1 MWASP
6 EVDLDGRP
14 PLSAAAGA
22 GLFGPALLSL
32 SLLVLLASGAVAPA
46 DVPAVATLAAS
57 ALALGG
63 LLATS
68 LGTRLLGPFAAP
80 LRLLVPL
87 ALALVALGKTGGPS
101 SDLFPLLV
109 VYVAAEAALSREGG
123 RFLLVGTYA
132 GLALLV
138 VLFPAPTAAAARS
151 NALRFLWPA
160 AAAFG
165 VELVLRWTAPG
176 RNSGTEDASAPVRLA
191 VESAPAS
198 PAAVGDP
205 RSEILH
211 DLKSPLTVLRVY
223 GDLVAEAARRGE
235 LPSEAHLAGLAR
247 EMTLMESLAGM
258 PPRAP
263 ASAPSVSS
271 PVAPATPPSPRS
283 DLVRVLSTLVESYRL
298 AHGERVRL
306 EFVAEGAEIPV
317 AADPVA
323 LQRAFRNVLDNAVK
337 YTPAG
342 GQVRVRASVVAQHA
356 FVVIS
361 DTGAGMT
368 PEEQKHAFTFA
379 WRSPSASASGV
390 PGRGIGL
397 GVTKDLL
404 EKNGGKISLLSEPG
418 HGLEVTIMFP
428 VSREAGA

>member
-1 MWASP
+1 
-6 EVDLDGRP
+6 
-14 PLSAAAGA
+14 
-22 GLFGPALLSL
+22 
-32 SLLVLLASGAVAPA
+32 
-46 DVPAVATLAAS
+46 VATLAVA
-57 ALALGG
+57 ALVAGG

-87 ALALVALGKTGGPS
+87 ALALVALAKTGGPS
-101 SDLFPLLV
+101 SDLFPLLLV
-109 VYVAAEAALSREGG
+109 LVAAEGAISREGG

-132 GLALLV
+132 GLALLA

-151 NALRFLWPA
+151 LALRFLWPA

-165 VELVLRWTAPG
+165 VELVLRWKAPG
-176 RNSGTEDASAPVRLA
+176 RKFGAEDAPAPIRQT

-198 PAAVGDP
+198 PAAERDS

-235 LPSEAHLAGLAR
+235 LPSEAHLAGFAR
-247 EMTLMESLAGM
+247 EMTLMESLVGM

-263 ASAPSVSS
+263 ASAPPVSS
-271 PVAPATPPSPRS
+271 PAAPRGPRF

-298 AHGERVRL
+298 AHGERVRF
-306 EFVAEGAEIPV
+306 EFVAEGAEILV

-356 FVVIS
+356 FVMIS
-361 DTGAGMT
+361 DTGVGMS

-379 WRSPSASASGV
+379 WRSPSASASGL

-428 VSREAGA
+428 LFREAGA

>member
-1 MWASP
+1 
-6 EVDLDGRP
+6 
-14 PLSAAAGA
+14 
-22 GLFGPALLSL
+22 
-32 SLLVLLASGAVAPA
+32 
-46 DVPAVATLAAS
+46 VATLAVA
-57 ALALGG
+57 ALVAGG

-87 ALALVALGKTGGPS
+87 ALALVALAKTGGPS
-101 SDLFPLLV
+101 SDLFPLLLV
-109 VYVAAEAALSREGG
+109 LVAAEGVISREGG

-132 GLALLV
+132 GLALLA

-151 NALRFLWPA
+151 LALRFLWPA

-165 VELVLRWTAPG
+165 VELVLRWKAPG
-176 RNSGTEDASAPVRLA
+176 RKFGAEDAPAPIRQT

-198 PAAVGDP
+198 PAAERDS

-235 LPSEAHLAGLAR
+235 LPSEAHLAGFAR
-247 EMTLMESLAGM
+247 EMTLMESLVGT

-263 ASAPSVSS
+263 ASAPPVSS
-271 PVAPATPPSPRS
+271 PAAPRGPRS

-298 AHGERVRL
+298 AHGERVRF

-356 FVVIS
+356 FVMIS
-361 DTGAGMT
+361 DTGVGMS

-379 WRSPSASASGV
+379 WRSPSASASGL

-428 VSREAGA
+428 LFREAGA

>member
-1 MWASP
+1 
-6 EVDLDGRP
+6 
-14 PLSAAAGA
+14 
-22 GLFGPALLSL
+22 
-32 SLLVLLASGAVAPA
+32 
-46 DVPAVATLAAS
+46 VATLAVA
-57 ALALGG
+57 ALVAGG

-87 ALALVALGKTGGPS
+87 ALALVALAKTGGPS
-101 SDLFPLLV
+101 SDLFPLLLV
-109 VYVAAEAALSREGG
+109 LVAAEGAISREGG

-132 GLALLV
+132 GLALLA

-151 NALRFLWPA
+151 LALRFLWPA

-165 VELVLRWTAPG
+165 VELVLRWKAPG
-176 RNSGTEDASAPVRLA
+176 RKFGAEDAPAPIRQT

-198 PAAVGDP
+198 PAAERDS

-235 LPSEAHLAGLAR
+235 LPSEAHLAGFAR
-247 EMTLMESLAGM
+247 EMTLMESLVGM

-263 ASAPSVSS
+263 ASAPPVSS
-271 PVAPATPPSPRS
+271 PAAPRGPRS

-298 AHGERVRL
+298 AHGERVRF
-306 EFVAEGAEIPV
+306 EFVAEGAEILV

-356 FVVIS
+356 FVMIS
-361 DTGAGMT
+361 DTGVGMS

-379 WRSPSASASGV
+379 WRSPSASASGL

-428 VSREAGA
+428 LFREAGA

>member
-1 MWASP
+1 MP
-6 EVDLDGRP
+6 G
-14 PLSAAAGA
+14 
-22 GLFGPALLSL
+22 
-32 SLLVLLASGAVAPA
+32 
-46 DVPAVATLAAS
+46 DVPRVAALAAS

-68 LGTRLLGPFAAP
+68 LGARLLGAFAAP

-87 ALALVALGKTGGPS
+87 ALTLVALAKTGGVT

-109 VYVAAEAALSREGG
+109 VTLAAEAAISREGG

-138 VLFPAPTAAAARS
+138 VLDPAPTAPAARS
-151 NALRFLWPA
+151 IAMHFLWPA
-160 AAAFG
+160 AA
-165 VELVLRWTAPG
+165 VLGMEVVLPRKRPGRDSGAEDAPAPARPVAQRTPATPAPG
-176 RNSGTEDASAPVRLA
+176 R
-191 VESAPAS
+191 
-198 PAAVGDP
+198 DP

-223 GDLVAEAARRGE
+223 GDLIGEAARRGE
-235 LPSEAHLAGLAR
+235 LPSEAHLLGLGR
-247 EMTLMESLAGM
+247 EITLMESLAGIS
-258 PPRAP
+258 PRAP
-263 ASAPSVSS
+263 AP
-271 PVAPATPPSPRS
+271 APAASPSAMSAAPPVPRS

-428 VSREAGA
+428 VAREAGA

>member
-1 MWASP
+1 M
-6 EVDLDGRP
+6 
-14 PLSAAAGA
+14 
-22 GLFGPALLSL
+22 
-32 SLLVLLASGAVAPA
+32 
-46 DVPAVATLAAS
+46 ATLAVA
-57 ALALGG
+57 ALVAGG

-87 ALALVALGKTGGPS
+87 ALALVALAKTGGPS
-101 SDLFPLLV
+101 SDLFPLLLV
-109 VYVAAEAALSREGG
+109 LVAAEGAISREGG

-132 GLALLV
+132 GLALLA

-151 NALRFLWPA
+151 LALRFLWPA

-165 VELVLRWTAPG
+165 VELVLRWKAPG
-176 RNSGTEDASAPVRLA
+176 RKFGAEDAPAPIRQT

-198 PAAVGDP
+198 PAAERDS

-235 LPSEAHLAGLAR
+235 LPSEAHLAGFAR
-247 EMTLMESLAGM
+247 EMTLMESLVGM

-263 ASAPSVSS
+263 ASAPPVSS
-271 PVAPATPPSPRS
+271 PAAPRGPRS

-298 AHGERVRL
+298 AHGERVRF
-306 EFVAEGAEIPV
+306 EFVAEGAEILV

-356 FVVIS
+356 FVMIS
-361 DTGAGMT
+361 DTGVGMS

-379 WRSPSASASGV
+379 WRSPSASASGL

-428 VSREAGA
+428 LFREAGA

>member
-1 MWASP
+1 
-6 EVDLDGRP
+6 
-14 PLSAAAGA
+14 
-22 GLFGPALLSL
+22 
-32 SLLVLLASGAVAPA
+32 
-46 DVPAVATLAAS
+46 VPAVATLAAS
-57 ALALGG
+57 ALVLGG

-68 LGTRLLGPFAAP
+68 LGTRFLGPFAAP
-80 LRLLVPL
+80 LRPLVSL
-87 ALALVALGKTGGPS
+87 ALALVALAKTGGPS

-109 VYVAAEAALSREGG
+109 VFVATETAISREGG
-123 RFLLVGTYA
+123 RFFLVGTYA
-132 GLALLV
+132 GLALLA

-151 NALRFLWPA
+151 LALRFLWPA

-165 VELVLRWTAPG
+165 VEAVLRWTVPG
-176 RNSGTEDASAPVRLA
+176 RNSGGEDAV
-191 VESAPAS
+191 APAGTALERAPAG
-198 PAAVGDP
+198 PAAVRDP

-235 LPSEAHLAGLAR
+235 LPSEAHLAGFAR

-258 PPRAP
+258 APRAP
-263 ASAPSVSS
+263 ASAPAS
-271 PVAPATPPSPRS
+271 PPAAIVAPPGPRS

-306 EFVAEGAEIPV
+306 EFVAEGVEIPV
-317 AADPVA
+317 SADPVA

-337 YTPAG
+337 YTPPG
-342 GQVRVRASVVAQHA
+342 GQVRVRASVVQQHA